1 MPLSHVAMAAAIVLA
16 GATLASKIAFAHG
29 DVTPQPIDASE
40 LKHLGKD
47 RSAKIHIA
55 VILRRS
61 PSALPA
67 TTRTAPAV
75 TELEVISG
83 GIAPDLRYLETGK
96 SGDEWFLERIR
107 HGKKNSEGT
116 TIMPAFEGVFTQEA
130 MCGYPR
136 LPRVQARDKE
146 EFRMS
151 ANFSFRSAIRL
162 ACALGL
168 AIGMVT
174 GGVAARPLDEVVG
187 SHICA

>member
-40 LKHLGKD
+40 LKHLGKEWLSENPYRGD
-47 RSAKIHIA
+47 PKAIA
-55 VILRRS
+55 IGASGYNQNCARCHG
-61 PSALPA
+61 
-67 TTRTAPAV
+67 
-75 TELEVISG
+75 LEVISG

-130 MCGYPR
+130 MW
-136 LPRVQARDKE
+136 
-146 EFRMS
+146 
-151 ANFSFRSAIRL
+151 AIRAYL
-162 ACALGL
+162 
-168 AIGMVT
+168 
-174 GGVAARPLDEVVG
+174 E
-187 SHICA
+187 SKHEE